1 MPVKIQV
8 KQKAIPWLIAAVWLF
23 FMALH
28 ATGGFR
34 LAFLDRLDATI
45 HDLSLKRTAPRG
57 LDDRITILDIDEASL
72 KAIGRWPWSRDK
84 MAALVDKLYNEYGIA
99 SLGFDVIFAEPDI
112 SSGIASLDKL
122 SKKELAGDPAFL
134 DRYAKLRSSLDFDG
148 RFAET
153 LKGKTLSLGY
163 YFITPGLPQGVT
175 GALPAANLPA
185 SVLGGTEGNLIEA
198 IGYGGNLKQF
208 QDAAGIA
215 GYFSVLPDADGTIRK
230 VHLLTRYQ
238 GGLYE
243 SFSSAALRAAMG
255 AEPLKAGVEE
265 NSLPGRAYPQPWV
278 EVAGIRLN
286 LNADG
291 STWVPY
297 RAGAPFPYVSA
308 REVLSGRTDKGV
320 LENRVVLVGSTAPGL
335 ADLRV
340 TPFSGSFP
348 GVEIHAHMIAGILD
362 GATIHT
368 PPWASDARLAATL
381 IAGLILAFALPIV
394 GPVNG
399 LILTLLTL
407 AGLAGGQYAA
417 WQKHWSLPLATPLVT
432 IVGLYVLSAAYGFL
446 TETRNKR
453 QITKLF
459 GQYVPPEL
467 AEEMSRDPAH
477 YSMEGQSREMTVLF
491 SDIRGFTDFSEKLP
505 PAELANVLNS
515 YLSTMTGIVQKNKGT
530 IDKYIGDA
538 VMAFW
543 NAPLDMPN
551 HAEAA
556 VQAALDMQ
564 AALPALNE
572 EFAKRNWPHVKIG
585 VGVNSGRMSVGNMG
599 SSFRMS
605 YTVMGD
611 AVNLGSRLE
620 GITKQYGVGILATE
634 TTVEADKIHEF
645 MKVDVVRVKGKEQ
658 PVAIHQ
664 PLGKKGELGED
675 TVKMAK
681 LFEAAFSLYQKQDW
695 NEAEKLLHEMNA
707 FAPCGLC
714 ETYLDRI
721 AHFRESPPPADWDG
735 VYVYTTK

>member
-1 MPVKIQV
+1 MRIQPR
-8 KQKAIPWLIAAVWLF
+8 QRAIPWLIATVWLF

-28 ATGGFR
+28 GAGQLKFS
-34 LAFLDRLDATI
+34 FLDRLDAAI
-45 HDLSLKRTAPRG
+45 HDFSLKQTAPRG
-57 LDDRITILDIDEASL
+57 LDDRITILDIDESSL

-84 MAALVDKLYNEYGIA
+84 MATLVDKLYNDYGIA
-99 SLGFDVIFAEPDI
+99 ALGFDVIFAEPDI
-112 SSGIASLDKL
+112 SSGIATLDKL

-134 DRYAKLRSSLDFDG
+134 DRYTKLRTSLDYDG

-153 LKGKTLSLGY
+153 LTGKTLSLGY
-163 YFITPGLPQGVT
+163 YFITPGLPEGVT
-175 GALPAANLPA
+175 GALPAPNQPA
-185 SVLGGTEGNLIEA
+185 SVMGASQSDLVEA

-215 GYFSVLPDADGTIRK
+215 GYFSVLPDEDGTIRK
-230 VHLLTRYQ
+230 IHLLTRYQ

-243 SFSSAALRAAMG
+243 SFSAAALRAAFG
-255 AEPLKAGVEE
+255 GDPLLAGVEE
-265 NSLPGRAYPQPWV
+265 SSFLGQTYRQPWV

-286 LNADG
+286 LNKDG
-291 STWVPY
+291 SAWVPY

-308 REVLSGRTDKGV
+308 KEVLAGRTALGV

-340 TPFSGSFP
+340 TPFSSAFP

-362 GATIHT
+362 GVTIHT
-368 PPWASDARLAATL
+368 PPWSLDARLAVTL
-381 IAGLILAFALPIV
+381 IAGLILAFALPVI

-399 LILTLLTL
+399 FILTLLLL
-407 AGLAGGQYAA
+407 AGLIAGQYAA
-417 WQKHWSLPLATPLVT
+417 WQKHWSLPMATPLVT
-432 IVGLYVLSAAYGFL
+432 IIGLYLLSAAYGFL
-446 TETRNKR
+446 AETRNKR

-505 PAELANVLNS
+505 PAELADVLNS
-515 YLSTMTGIVQKNKGT
+515 YLSTMTEIVQKNKGT

-556 VQAALDMQ
+556 VQTALDMQ

-634 TTVEADKIHEF
+634 TTVAADAMHDF
-645 MKVDVVRVKGKEQ
+645 MKVDVVRVKGKEL
-658 PVAIHQ
+658 PVVIYQ

-681 LFEAAFSLYQKQDW
+681 LFEAAFDLYQKQNWD
-695 NEAEKLLHEMNA
+695 EAEKLLREMA
-707 FAPCGLC
+707 AIAPCGLC

-721 AHFRESPPPADWDG
+721 AHFRESPPTADWDG